1 MKAEEAANRER
12 HGEPHGVA
20 HSKRVMLKGARANK
34 DKDAMHCPDSTGY
47 LPPSE
52 RSSIHKL
59 ASLYPG
65 TFYFGTASTY
75 PWSVLLI
82 MPSPVIKWLSCDG

>member
-34 DKDAMHCPDSTGY
+34 DKDVMHCPDSTGY
-47 LPPSE
+47 LPPRE
-52 RSSIHKL
+52 E
-59 ASLYPG
+59 LYPQAG
-65 TFYFGTASTY
+65 EPLSRYVYFGTASTH
-75 PWSVLLI
+75 P
-82 MPSPVIKWLSCDG
+82 

>member
-1 MKAEEAANRER
+1 MDLCCTWQNIALNAKEEANREGHGKP
-12 HGEPHGVA
+12 HGEA
-20 HSKRVMLKGARANK
+20 HSRGVMQNGARANK

-52 RSSIHKL
+52 RNSIHKL

-75 PWSVLLI
+75 P
-82 MPSPVIKWLSCDG
+82 